1 MTTYLFIIAHAP
13 LAGALKQCAEH
24 VFSHDASIADRVE
37 AFDIPADSDTDE
49 WRTRIYEKL
58 SKAPDSCLVLTD
70 IVGATPFNIA
80 ESMLHADN
88 TAVLSGMNLPMVL
101 TAIVHR
107 DESLADVVRVVSEAG
122 IASAAKPALRK
133 D

>member
-1 MTTYLFIIAHAP
+1 MP
-13 LAGALKQCAEH
+13 
-24 VFSHDASIADRVE
+24 
-37 AFDIPADSDTDE
+37 
-49 WRTRIYEKL
+49 
-58 SKAPDSCLVLTD
+58 KAPDSCLVLTD

>member
-1 MTTYLFIIAHAP
+1 
-13 LAGALKQCAEH
+13 
-24 VFSHDASIADRVE
+24 
-37 AFDIPADSDTDE
+37 
-49 WRTRIYEKL
+49 
-58 SKAPDSCLVLTD
+58 
-70 IVGATPFNIA
+70 
-80 ESMLHADN
+80 MLHADN